1 MTVSRSFKDV
11 KFQWLSLIC
20 QDNRL
25 SPTAI
30 TVAVYIV
37 TTHYN
42 PEKECAWP
50 SFKTIANAI
59 HKNVKTVQRAIKE
72 LEIHWFDVK
81 RGNGHGHSTTF
92 APSIPSVEQAITLRE
107 KQDKVVTLQPKKG
120 RHICPKRVTNLS
132 DQGRQNCPPNKEI
145 ESRNKKIEQPPSP
158 NLKPFPKIFVETQSL
173 QFQSW
178 QAWLKDRQL
187 PPLDELRPKT
197 LRYGATGY
205 YLPSAYP
212 PSTTTESDDM
222 ENFLRTRS
230 KCYAET
236 HTTPPSHTV
245 KGIACNGH

>member
-20 QDNRL
+20 QDSRL
-25 SPTAI
+25 STTAI

-50 SFKTIANAI
+50 SFKTVANAI
-59 HKNVKTVQRAIKE
+59 DKNVKTVQRAIKE

-92 APSIPSVEQAITLRE
+92 APSLPSVEQAIALRE
-107 KQDKVVTLQPKKG
+107 KQDKVVTLQPQKG
-120 RHICPKRVTNLS
+120 GQTCPKRETKMS
-132 DQGRQNCPPNKEI
+132 EKRGQNCPPNKVI
-145 ESRNKKIEQPPSP
+145 ESRNKKIEQPPSQK
-158 NLKPFPKIFVETQSL
+158 LKPFPKIFVETQSR
-173 QFQSW
+173 QFRSW
-178 QAWLKDRQL
+178 QVWLKDRQL
-187 PPLDELRPKT
+187 PPLDELRTKAS
-197 LRYGATGY
+197 RYGATGY

-222 ENFLRTRS
+222 ETFLRTRS

-236 HTTPPSHTV
+236 HTLAPSYTV
-245 KGIACNGH
+245 KGIASNGH